1 MQGVRVDPKQLSDL
15 QFETKQIRNICIVAH
30 IDHGKTTL
38 VIEILSPLLLLIFP
52 YIG

>member
-30 IDHGKTTL
+30 IDHGKTTS
-38 VIEILSPLLLLIFP
+38 VKFFFFFSSSYLSTD
-52 YIG
+52 